1 MIEFLLV
8 FRTEKETS
16 KGAAGLSF
24 GSLIFLCAFFPLVLL
39 GYFTIPQ
46 KGKNAFFIFASLFFY
61 SWGNSGYLMLLIS
74 SILITYGTGLLLHR
88 FREHAKK
95 RRAAML
101 LGVVISTSLLV
112 YFKYYAFLLDNINAW
127 FGWQIPNPDIGMP
140 LGISFFTFKSLSYI
154 LDVYFQR
161 AQPNKNL
168 LQVALYVSLFPHL
181 ISGPIVQY
189 NEMCGQLAARKVDT
203 ELFCSGIQ
211 RFVLGLSKKVLLADI
226 LGLKADTI
234 FSSVVYGIDTPTAWL
249 GLVAYTLQIYLDFSG
264 YSDMAI
270 GLGRMF
276 GFTCGENFRYPYIST
291 SITEFWRRWHISL
304 STWFRDYLYIPMG
317 GNRRGNVY
325 LHLLVVFLVT
335 GIWHGASWN
344 FVLWGLW
351 HGLFLVIEKI
361 LMKKNKFDSISVW
374 FRWPAAMLIV
384 MLGWVLFRTATLEAA
399 GQYLGYLFGAV
410 TAPMVE
416 FGFRYYLDM
425 RLLWVLAISA
435 FASVPLAARWAERH
449 RDSRWFRYAA
459 APALLCLMVVCM
471 VFVINSDYSP
481 FIYFQF

>member
-1 MIEFLLV
+1 M
-8 FRTEKETS
+8 
-16 KGAAGLSF
+16 SF
-24 GSLIFLCAFFPLVLL
+24 GSLIFLCAFFPLALL
-39 GYFTIPQ
+39 GYFAIPS
-46 KGKNAFFIFASLFFY
+46 KGKNAFFVFASLFFY
-61 SWGNSGYLMLLIS
+61 SWGNSGYL
-74 SILITYGTGLLLHR
+74 LLLVASIVVTYATGCLLQR
-88 FREHAKK
+88 CDEQAKK
-95 RRAAML
+95 RHIAMVA
-101 LGVVISTSLLV
+101 GVVISVSMLV

-127 FGWQIPNPDIGMP
+127 FGLELPNPDIGLP

-154 LDVYFQR
+154 LDVYFRR
-161 AQPNKNL
+161 AKANKSL

-181 ISGPIVQY
+181 IAGPIVQY
-189 NEMCGQLAARKVDT
+189 GAMSDQLAERKVDV

-211 RFVLGLSKKVLLADI
+211 RFILGLSKKVLLADI
-226 LGLKADTI
+226 LGITADKI
-234 FSSVVYGIDTPTAWL
+234 FGSVIYGIDTPTAWL
-249 GLVAYTLQIYLDFSG
+249 GLVCYTLQIYLDFSG

-351 HGLFLVIEKI
+351 HGLFLIIEKR
-361 LMKKNKFDSISVW
+361 LMQKKRFDTISKW
-374 FRWPAAMLIV
+374 IRWPATMLVV
-384 MLGWVLFRTATLEAA
+384 MLGWVLFRTENMAA
-399 GQYLGYLFGAV
+399 AFGFLGYLFGTV
-410 TAPMVE
+410 STQMVE
-416 FGFRYYLDM
+416 FNFWYYLDM
-425 RLLWVLAISA
+425 RLVWVAGISA
-435 FASVPLAARWAERH
+435 IASVPLAAKWAERYQG
-449 RDSRWFRYAA
+449 SKVFQLAS
-459 APALLCLMVVCM
+459 APVLLFLMVVCM